1 MTHLHEPERIQVLP
15 DVVDDPTPGDED
27 LLDVVVHDQ
36 IDVSLP
42 VPDLC
47 IGQTSIGDLGQHVET
62 GGEEDDVLGRDGEFS
77 LLGSGGGSGDSDDIT
92 SSEES
97 VDLVELLLV
106 LGFPEKGSKRMSI
119 EWSITAIEST
129 SIPTH

>member
-1 MTHLHEPERIQVLP
+1 
-15 DVVDDPTPGDED
+15 
-27 LLDVVVHDQ
+27 VHDQ